1 MYESS
6 VMLRER
12 RVIRRKDRSMWKVED
27 DISEEINEK
36 RILQRLEEQGIF
48 PRIIL
53 EAANLKQVQ
62 GSIFLCNLSTY
73 ANFLFFP

>member
-1 MYESS
+1 
-6 VMLRER
+6 
-12 RVIRRKDRSMWKVED
+12 MWNIKD

-53 EAANLKQVQ
+53 DAANLKQVQ
-62 GSIFLCNLSTY
+62 GSIFLHNT
-73 ANFLFFP
+73 

>member
-12 RVIRRKDRSMWKVED
+12 RGIRRKDRSMWKVED

-36 RILQRLEEQGIF
+36 RILQRLEE
-48 PRIIL
+48 
-53 EAANLKQVQ
+53 
-62 GSIFLCNLSTY
+62 
-73 ANFLFFP
+73 